1 MDRLRITKKNYF
13 RIELKER
20 NFQNSQKDRETLE

>member
-13 RIELKER
+13 RVELKER
-20 NFQNSQKDRETLE
+20 NLQNSQKDRETLE

>member
-1 MDRLRITKKNYF
+1 MHRLRITKKNYF
-13 RIELKER
+13 RIELKKR